1 MIVRS
6 IPFAQFVR
14 HARRG
19 TLAIGCGLVATRI
32 KTGLKVLLRDIYDV
46 YQDYPLLSLE
56 GEGADFSVHVRPVH
70 WSRRWFRPS
79 YQAIADKPG
88 PFAPL
93 PSDIAFVGF
102 EMSQNWQ
109 IASTQ
114 NRHLIFHAAS
124 VVGPKGGAI
133 LMPGLSGS
141 GKSTL
146 GAAMGFRRWR
156 FLGDE
161 FALFDSQGGSF
172 QPMPRPISLKNQSIE
187 VMKAWVPEGGFSRA
201 FLNTPKGTM
210 TYLRPPAVALEPLYA
225 PASLSLAIFPRY
237 KAGAKQVAQRL
248 RGAEAAIELTNAC
261 VNYDRVGKPAFDQ
274 IIHWAKTVPVYRI
287 EYPSLEAAI
296 DLVSGLYDAHLKDA
310 A

>member
-1 MIVRS
+1 MIVRTL
-6 IPFAQFVR
+6 PFVDFAKR
-14 HARRG
+14 ARRG
-19 TLAIGCGLVATRI
+19 ELAIGCGLVATRV
-32 KTGLKVLLRDIYDV
+32 KTDLPVLLRDIYDV
-46 YQDYPLLSLE
+46 YQDYPLLNLE
-56 GEGADFSVHVRPVH
+56 EVGADFSVDIRPVH
-70 WSRRWFRPS
+70 WLRRWFRPS
-79 YQAIADKPG
+79 YQAVADKPG

-124 VVGPKGGAI
+124 VVGVKGGAI

-146 GAAMGFRRWR
+146 GAAMGFRGWR

-161 FALFDSQGGSF
+161 FALFNRDSQSF
-172 QPMPRPISLKNQSIE
+172 QPMPRPISLKNQSID
-187 VMKAWVPEGGFSRA
+187 VMKAWAPEGGFSRP
-201 FLNTPKGTM
+201 FFKTPKGTM
-210 TYLRPPAVALEPLYA
+210 TYLRPPADALKPLNA
-225 PASLSLAIFPRY
+225 PAGLSLAIFPRY
-237 KAGAKQVAQRL
+237 KAGVTQVAQRL

-274 IIHWAKTVPVYRI
+274 IISWANTVPVYRI

-296 DLVSGLYDAHLKDA
+296 ELVRGLYDAHLKDA
-310 A
+310 G